1 MIPSSLIPR
10 RHALLA
16 KTVWNSCFKFL
27 VLSSKFNVFSSQKDV
42 HYDERPILME
52 KTFNT
57 GTKSLKQLFQTVFH
71 P

>member
-10 RHALLA
+10 RHTLLA

-27 VLSSKFNVFSSQKDV
+27 VLASKFNVKKDV
-42 HYDERPILME
+42 HYNERPFLME
-52 KTFNT
+52 KMFDTV
-57 GTKSLKQLFQTVFH
+57 TKNLKQLFQTVFR